1 MVAKK
6 DDGSDIQG
14 SGKPTADSEAQADQ
28 ADESNGAAPVKSAK
42 STKTAAKA
50 EKTETAKTEKAKA
63 AKTEKAETTKTTKTT
78 AKTEKAPA
86 KTAAKKT
93 AAAKTE
99 TKKAAPKTTAKAASK
114 SKAATKKPA
123 AAKKAASAKPKASKK
138 AAVSAAPFASGSLRI
153 RLQGFD
159 PRLVDHSIGLI
170 VEAVKKTGVKVRGP
184 VPLPVRKER
193 MTVLISPHKHKD
205 ARDQYEIRTYTRI
218 LDVLS
223 PTERTMDT
231 LRDFTLSAGV
241 DVSIKTD
248 SGAR

>member
-50 EKTETAKTEKAKA
+50 EKTEKAKA